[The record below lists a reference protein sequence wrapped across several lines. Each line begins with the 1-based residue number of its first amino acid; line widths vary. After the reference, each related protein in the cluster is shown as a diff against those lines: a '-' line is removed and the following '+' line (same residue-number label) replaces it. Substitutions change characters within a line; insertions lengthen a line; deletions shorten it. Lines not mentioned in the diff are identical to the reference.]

1 MSTLEE
7 AEQSRFNHRQILP
20 ELIRKDAAGLDVRRQ
35 VQRYSKAQAL
45 YFSHKAESLDTIF
58 THHLTVT
65 PLHILTTS
73 KTHEKPISI
82 PTGSHFKPFTKAQAL
97 PQKL

>member
-7 AEQSRFNHRQILP
+7 AERGRFNHRQILP
-20 ELIRKDAAGLDVRRQ
+20 ELICKDAAGLEVGRQ

-45 YFSHKAESLDTIF
+45 YFSHKAESLDNIV

-65 PLHILTTS
+65 PLDILTTS
-73 KTHEKPISI
+73 KTCEKRFSM
-82 PTGSHFKPFTKAQAL
+82 PTRSQ
-97 PQKL
+97 